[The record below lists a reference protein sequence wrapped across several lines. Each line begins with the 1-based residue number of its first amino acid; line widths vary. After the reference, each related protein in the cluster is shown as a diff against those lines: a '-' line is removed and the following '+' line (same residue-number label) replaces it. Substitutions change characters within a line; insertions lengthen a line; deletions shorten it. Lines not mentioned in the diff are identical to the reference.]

1 VIGFFMSATMVI
13 NQLVESVENQ
23 VAISIWIRDDAAEE
37 DVWALQSY
45 IGTIPGVGDVRF
57 ITKEEALERFR
68 EDAKNT
74 NIVNSFE
81 DNPLPASIEIDLTDP
96 SRISEVAD
104 IIMATEI
111 FSRVCDDPDNPAQS
125 VRYGQETV
133 ERLFSL
139 TRIIR
144 VGSTALVGLLIFVAL
159 IFINNTIRLSIFAR
173 REEISIMRLVG
184 ASNGFIRRPFLLEG
198 IVQALIGSGLAVL
211 TIHGIVQ
218 GISNNVL
225 VNIPWL
231 TINFTVIPMQWIY
244 LLLLAAGVFLAV
256 LGSGWAMNRY
266 LKV

>member
-1 VIGFFMSATMVI
+1 
-13 NQLVESVENQ
+13 
-23 VAISIWIRDDAAEE
+23 
-37 DVWALQSY
+37 
-45 IGTIPGVGDVRF
+45 
-57 ITKEEALERFR
+57 
-68 EDAKNT
+68 
-74 NIVNSFE
+74 
-81 DNPLPASIEIDLTDP
+81 
-96 SRISEVAD
+96 
-104 IIMATEI
+104 
-111 FSRVCDDPDNPAQS
+111 
-125 VRYGQETV
+125 
-133 ERLFSL
+133 
-139 TRIIR
+139 
-144 VGSTALVGLLIFVAL
+144 
-159 IFINNTIRLSIFAR
+159 
-173 REEISIMRLVG
+173 MRLVG